1 MLLGRA
7 RERQE
12 IGRALARARSGAS
25 ATLVLAGEPGI
36 GKTALLDYAGQEAAG
51 MRLLRARGVESEAQ
65 IPFGSLLEL
74 IRPAL
79 PLLGKIPG
87 PQAAAM
93 ESALALRP
101 GMGQER
107 FAVGAATLSLLAAYA
122 EDAPVAVMIDDAHW
136 LDGSS
141 AQALLFAFRRLVADP
156 IAVLIAVRE
165 GEPSLLDGA
174 DLPTL
179 RLGGLSSEE
188 AATLVRGLAPG
199 GLVPETAARLYGAT
213 AGNPLA
219 LLELAPDAQNLALD
233 LALAPEGAPVLVS
246 ATISR
251 AFLRRVG
258 TLDEAT
264 RRALILAASSDR
276 GDLPT
281 LERAAAR
288 LGADMSALAAA
299 ESAGLVR
306 FEAGTVEFRHP
317 LARSAVYADAPAGA
331 RRDAHRALAAALP
344 DRDVDRRAWHLAAAA
359 TGPDESASSALEQA
373 GARGRDR
380 SAYATAAAAYERAG
394 RLAALPERRARLL
407 REAAEAGWLAGL
419 ADRAV
424 SLLDE
429 ARALTSD
436 PAELVEIDG
445 LAGHIAARRGPVML
459 GHAILTEAAGRADPE
474 RAVTMLAEAANACF
488 YAGNPAEMLV
498 AAERARAILP
508 AGASVRARFLAAM
521 AAGMAR
527 VLGGDAA
534 AGAEALHQATELAES
549 SAGLREDLQV
559 MPWLAVGPLFLREA
573 GTERSLLE
581 PVLRTAR
588 ARTAVGALPFMLNL
602 IARDQATTDRW
613 AVAEASYQEAID
625 LARESG
631 QRAELTFGLAGL
643 AWLHARR
650 GREQECRHCAAE
662 ALELSAEL
670 GMGLHEIWAT
680 AALGELEL
688 GLGDAAQA
696 AGHFERQQQLLAE
709 LRITDADLSPG
720 ADLVDAYLRLG
731 RQDEAEQAAAHFAAA
746 ANAKGQPWS
755 LARSLRCQGLLAGS
769 TGGFARAFELALAQ
783 HAMTPDGFEAARTR
797 LAYGE
802 RLRRARNRVLAREQ
816 LRAAAE
822 IFERLDARPWTDRA
836 RAELAATGE
845 TRRERDPSTLEEL
858 TPQELQIAVLLT
870 GGRTTREAAAALFL
884 SPKTVEYHLRHVYQK
899 LGIHSREALAQL
911 LAAHRDELGG
921 PARAL
926 SGTARGP
933 GELVAELAGGRDAAR
948 DPAEAGFPEHPLG
961 RDVSRIGAGD
971 HGPHAGIRPRHR
983 DHRPE
988 CLGGVAATLPG
999 GHNSVSDLHLSV
1011 PRRPEEP
1018 DAPDHPATGPL
1029 DHLPVTPALIPRPP
1043 GQGQL
1048 RPHIPQQPG
1057 DQHVAV
1063 VRVVR
1068 GPVVQP
1074 LARSDGEH
1082 RVPGQRP
1089 HNQPG

>member
-12 IGRALARARSGAS
+12 IGRALTRARSGVS
-25 ATLVLAGEPGI
+25 ATLALAGEPGI
-36 GKTALLDYAGQEAAG
+36 GKTALLDYAAREAAG

-79 PLLGKIPG
+79 SMLGKIPG

-101 GMGQER
+101 GHGHER

-122 EDAPVAVMIDDAHW
+122 EDAPVAMVIDDAHW

-179 RLGGLSSEE
+179 RIGGLTSEE
-188 AATLVRGLAPG
+188 AAMLVRGQGPG
-199 GLVPETAARLYGAT
+199 GLSPGGVTLDTEARLYSAT

-219 LLELAPDAQNLALD
+219 LLELAPDAQDPALD

-246 ATISR
+246 ARISR
-251 AFLRRVG
+251 AFLRRAG
-258 TLDEAT
+258 MLDDAA

-281 LERAAAR
+281 LERAAAQF
-288 LGADMSALAAA
+288 GADMSALAAA

-306 FEAGTVEFRHP
+306 FEAGMVEFRHP
-317 LARSAVYADAPAGA
+317 LARSAVYADAPAGQ

-359 TGPDESASSALEQA
+359 TGPDEAASAALEQA

-407 REAAEAGWLAGL
+407 REAAEAAWLAGL

-436 PAELVEIDG
+436 PVKLVEIDG

-459 GHAILTEAAGRADPE
+459 GYAILTEAAGRADPE

-498 AAERARAILP
+498 VAERARAVLP
-508 AGASVRARFLAAM
+508 ANASVQARFMAAM

-527 VLGGDAA
+527 ILGGDAA

-549 SAGLREDLQV
+549 SAGLREDLRV
-559 MPWLAVGPLFLREA
+559 IPWLAVGPLFLREA

-613 AVAEASYQEAID
+613 AIAEASYQEAIS

-631 QRAELTFGLAGL
+631 QQTELTFGLAGL

-650 GREQECRHCAAE
+650 GREHECRQCAAE

-670 GMGLHEIWAT
+670 GMGLHEIWAM

-696 AGHFERQQQLLAE
+696 AGHFERQQQLLAD
-709 LRITDADLSPG
+709 LGITDADLSPG

-731 RQDEAEQAAAHFAAA
+731 RRDEAQQVAARFAAA
-746 ANAKGQPWS
+746 ADAKGQPWS

-769 TGGFARAFELALAQ
+769 ASGFAAAFEQALAQ
-783 HAMTPDGFEAARTR
+783 HALTPDGFEAARTR

-802 RLRRARNRVLAREQ
+802 RLRRARNRVLARDQ

-822 IFERLDARPWTDRA
+822 IFERLDARPWADRA

-845 TRRERDPSTLEEL
+845 TRRERDRSTLEEL

-870 GGRTTREAAAALFL
+870 GGRTIREAAAALFL

-899 LGIHSREALAQL
+899 LGIHSREALAQV
-911 LAAHRDELGG
+911 LAAHGDELGG

-926 SGTARGP
+926 AGT
-933 GELVAELAGGRDAAR
+933 
-948 DPAEAGFPEHPLG
+948 FPTTAPPPRPHP
-961 RDVSRIGAGD
+961 S
-971 HGPHAGIRPRHR
+971 
-983 DHRPE
+983 
-988 CLGGVAATLPG
+988 
-999 GHNSVSDLHLSV
+999 
-1011 PRRPEEP
+1011 PRR
-1018 DAPDHPATGPL
+1018 HPTG
-1029 DHLPVTPALIPRPP
+1029 
-1043 GQGQL
+1043 
-1048 RPHIPQQPG
+1048 
-1057 DQHVAV
+1057 
-1063 VRVVR
+1063 
-1068 GPVVQP
+1068 
-1074 LARSDGEH
+1074 
-1082 RVPGQRP
+1082 
-1089 HNQPG
+1089 